1 MEKDITTEETLNV
14 ARRIRQFDIIPE
26 FSFVIG
32 NPRDPERDTRETLQF
47 IRTIK
52 RINPKSEIIMYHYTP
67 VPQRTAMY
75 GNIDGQI
82 AFPTTPDEWA
92 TKRWMDFTL
101 RIDPNT
107 PWLARKTKN
116 LIDNFEVVV
125 SSRWP
130 TVQDIRAPRWSR
142 ALLKTLSAWR
152 YSAKIYAYP
161 KELRWAHQF
170 INLRKPK
177 AESL

>member
-1 MEKDITTEETLNV
+1 
-14 ARRIRQFDIIPE
+14 
-26 FSFVIG
+26 
-32 NPRDPERDTRETLQF
+32 
-47 IRTIK
+47 
-52 RINPKSEIIMYHYTP
+52 
-67 VPQRTAMY
+67 MY

-82 AFPTTPDEWA
+82 EFPTTPDEWA
-92 TKRWMDFTL
+92 SKRWMDYTL
-101 RIDPNT
+101 RINPNT
-107 PWLARKTKN
+107 PWLTRKTKD
-116 LIDNFEVVV
+116 LIDNFETVV

-152 YSAKIYAYP
+152 YSARIYAYP